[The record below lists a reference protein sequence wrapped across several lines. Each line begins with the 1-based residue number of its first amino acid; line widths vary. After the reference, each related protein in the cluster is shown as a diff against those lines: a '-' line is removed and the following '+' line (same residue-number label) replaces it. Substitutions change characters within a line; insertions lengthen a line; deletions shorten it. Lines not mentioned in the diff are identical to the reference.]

1 MSISSSSLAT
11 GLAALLVA
19 GLLTACGAPDSETPN
34 PEGGAVTVPDQ
45 NETTAPSDSGTAPP
59 EGPEESDDGAEAV
72 KPEVEGISMDEAAKI
87 AVDEFG
93 GEIDGIGSDYFE
105 GIPVWEIEL
114 EDTDLGTDLE
124 VLVDKETG
132 EIVHHEED

>member
-72 KPEVEGISMDEAAKI
+72 KPEVEGISKIGRASCREREEEAR
-87 AVDEFG
+87 
-93 GEIDGIGSDYFE
+93 GEEE
-105 GIPVWEIEL
+105 GEKQ
-114 EDTDLGTDLE
+114 DCTS
-124 VLVDKETG
+124 G
-132 EIVHHEED
+132 EE